1 MMSSRKLYTRFLQ
14 QLFPL
19 LALAYVLAACFTAW
33 LYYQDQITEAGNQ
46 RKQTLDT
53 FAHVLIKPL
62 WDCNSLTAGGIIHAM
77 ILQPDVLGVSALDQ
91 CAQQPIQAGI
101 VPTPGDK
108 DTLTAPLQYVDET
121 GRAHA
126 LGELRI
132 AFHPISIFTAVSGS
146 LVPQLA
152 VFLSMLAAVLASVLW
167 TVNRTIGH
175 PLSTLRQAMR
185 EHRPLTPIPSDWTE
199 ELMEVSQ
206 TYNTQ
211 LQDLRRQ
218 ARHDPLTGLANRL
231 LLEEHLDRAILQVE
245 RTGSQVHVLLL
256 DLDKFKP
263 INDSLGHAAGD
274 EVLRTVAQ
282 RLKACVRGADIVAR
296 LGGDEF
302 VIVTSNIPSS
312 PESDDIN
319 ALVKRIEQ
327 AMSETVNW
335 QGNAIEVS
343 YSIGWTRFGQG
354 GGSAAALLAQAD
366 AEMYRVKTSRR

>member
-1 MMSSRKLYTRFLQ
+1 MPSRKLYTRFLQ
-14 QLFPL
+14 QLFPF
-19 LALAYVLAACFTAW
+19 LAVAYILAAFLTAA
-33 LYYQDQITEAGNQ
+33 LYYQNQITEAGNQ
-46 RKQTLDT
+46 RNKTLDT

-77 ILQPDVLGVSALDQ
+77 ILQPEVLGVSALDQ
-91 CAQQPIQAGI
+91 CAQQPIQAG
-101 VPTPGDK
+101 VAPEPGDK
-108 DTLTAPLQYVDET
+108 DTLTTTLRYTDET
-121 GRAHA
+121 GRVHD

-132 AFHPISIFTAVSGS
+132 AFHPISIFTAASRS

-167 TVNRTIGH
+167 TVNRTIGS

-185 EHRPLTPIPSDWTE
+185 EHRPLTPIPDDWTE
-199 ELMEVSQ
+199 ELSEVTQ

-211 LQDLRRQ
+211 LHDLRRQ

-231 LLEEHLDRAILQVE
+231 LLEEYLNRTILQVE
-245 RTGSQVHVLLL
+245 RKGSQGHVLLL

-282 RLKACVRGADIVAR
+282 RLLACVRSTDIVAR

-302 VIVTSNIPSS
+302 VIVTSDIPSS
-312 PESDDIN
+312 PEPDNIN

-327 AMSETVNW
+327 AMSETLDW
-335 QGNAIEVS
+335 QGNTIEIAC
-343 YSIGWTRFGQG
+343 SIGWTRFGPEC
-354 GGSAAALLAQAD
+354 STTTALLAQAD
-366 AEMYRVKTSRR
+366 AEMYRVKMTK